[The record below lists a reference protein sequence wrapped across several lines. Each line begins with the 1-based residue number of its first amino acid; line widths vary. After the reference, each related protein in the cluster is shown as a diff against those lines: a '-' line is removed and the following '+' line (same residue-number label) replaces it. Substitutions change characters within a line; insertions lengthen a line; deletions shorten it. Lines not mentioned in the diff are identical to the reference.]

1 MGAPT
6 WPLLTKRR
14 GATPPSDS
22 PGQTLHRRLALG
34 RRTAC
39 GFALPRG
46 PADPWRSS
54 FTGTSG
60 LSRGR
65 AAPADNASVSA
76 MLRSQHRAAG
86 IVVGVDAGGSWVR
99 VRALADARP
108 VASVAHPARAVP
120 ELATFLHNLGR
131 RRGWTRARV
140 DALVVASRGVW
151 LPRERRALRR
161 RLAGLARRVN
171 VIADVEAAWHATLG
185 AERGVLVLA
194 GTGSIAL
201 GRDARGRWA
210 RAGGLGPLLGDEGS
224 AFWIGREWLRATADE
239 RARRRFATAPQ
250 PVSAVAA
257 LAPRV
262 VARARRGHRVAGRI
276 VSAAQSHLAA
286 QAAAVARALRLP
298 PPVVVGGAGSV
309 MGDRWFAAGVGRAPA
324 RAGGGGHL
332 RGFRG
337 GALGAAPRPAGA
349 RAAGGRGGN

>member
-1 MGAPT
+1 
-6 WPLLTKRR
+6 
-14 GATPPSDS
+14 
-22 PGQTLHRRLALG
+22 
-34 RRTAC
+34 
-39 GFALPRG
+39 
-46 PADPWRSS
+46 
-54 FTGTSG
+54 
-60 LSRGR
+60 
-65 AAPADNASVSA
+65 
-76 MLRSQHRAAG
+76 MLRSQHRSAG
-86 IVVGVDAGGSWVR
+86 IVVGVDAGGTWVR

-120 ELATFLHNLGR
+120 ELATFLHNLWR

-161 RLAGLARRVN
+161 RLSGLARRVN

-250 PVSAVAA
+250 PVSTVAA

-276 VSAAQSHLAA
+276 VSAAQAHLAA
-286 QAAAVARALRLP
+286 QASAVARALRLP

-309 MGDRWFAAGVGRAPA
+309 MGDRWFAAGVRSALA
-324 RAGGGGHL
+324 RAGVRAHW
-332 RGFRG
+332 RESG
-337 GALGAAPRPAGA
+337 GAPVDAAA
-349 RAAGGRGGN
+349 RLAAALAAGGR

>member
-6 WPLLTKRR
+6 WPLLIKRR
-14 GATPPSDS
+14 GGRPPSAS
-22 PGQTLHRRLALG
+22 PRPNAPSQARLG

-46 PADPWRSS
+46 PAEPWRSS

-60 LSRGR
+60 LSGGR
-65 AAPADNASVSA
+65 AAPADKASLSA
-76 MLRSQHRAAG
+76 MLRSQHRSAG
-86 IVVGVDAGGSWVR
+86 IVVGVDAGGTWVR

-120 ELATFLHNLGR
+120 ELATFLHNLWR

-250 PVSAVAA
+250 PVSTVAA

-276 VSAAQSHLAA
+276 VSAAQAHLAA
-286 QAAAVARALRLP
+286 QASAVGGGPRLP
-298 PPVVVGGAGSV
+298 PPVVGGGAGRG
-309 MGDRWFAAGVGRAPA
+309 MGDPWFAAGVGGAPA
-324 RAGGGGHL
+324 PPRRAGPP
-332 RGFRG
+332 RG
-337 GALGAAPRPAGA
+337 PR
-349 RAAGGRGGN
+349 

>member
-6 WPLLTKRR
+6 WPLLIKRR

-65 AAPADNASVSA
+65 AAPADNASLSA
-76 MLRSQHRAAG
+76 MLRSQHRSAG
-86 IVVGVDAGGSWVR
+86 IVVGVDAGGTWVR

-120 ELATFLHNLGR
+120 ELATFLHNLWR

-161 RLAGLARRVN
+161 PRSRLARRRDG
-171 VIADVEAAWHATLG
+171 IAHLQA
-185 AERGVLVLA
+185 
-194 GTGSIAL
+194 
-201 GRDARGRWA
+201 ARGA
-210 RAGGLGPLLGDEGS
+210 TPRAGRGAP
-224 AFWIGREWLRATADE
+224 WPGR
-239 RARRRFATAPQ
+239 
-250 PVSAVAA
+250 
-257 LAPRV
+257 
-262 VARARRGHRVAGRI
+262 
-276 VSAAQSHLAA
+276 
-286 QAAAVARALRLP
+286 
-298 PPVVVGGAGSV
+298 
-309 MGDRWFAAGVGRAPA
+309 
-324 RAGGGGHL
+324 
-332 RGFRG
+332 
-337 GALGAAPRPAGA
+337 
-349 RAAGGRGGN
+349 

>member
-6 WPLLTKRR
+6 WPLLVKRR
-14 GATPPSDS
+14 GGRPPSAS
-22 PGQTLHRRLALG
+22 PRPNAPSQARLG

-46 PADPWRSS
+46 PAEPWRSS

-65 AAPADNASVSA
+65 AAPADNASLSA
-76 MLRSQHRAAG
+76 MLRSQHRSAG
-86 IVVGVDAGGSWVR
+86 IVVGVDAGGTWVR

-120 ELATFLHNLGR
+120 ELATFLHNLWR

-161 RLAGLARRVN
+161 RLSGLARRVN

-185 AERGVLVLA
+185 AERGVLVVA

-201 GRDARGRWA
+201 GPG
-210 RAGGLGPLLGDEGS
+210 
-224 AFWIGREWLRATADE
+224 
-239 RARRRFATAPQ
+239 
-250 PVSAVAA
+250 
-257 LAPRV
+257 
-262 VARARRGHRVAGRI
+262 
-276 VSAAQSHLAA
+276 
-286 QAAAVARALRLP
+286 ALRLP

-309 MGDRWFAAGVGRAPA
+309 MGDRWFAAGVRSALA
-324 RAGGGGHL
+324 RAGVRAHW
-332 RGFRG
+332 RESG
-337 GALGAAPRPAGA
+337 GAPVDAAA
-349 RAAGGRGGN
+349 RLAAALAAGGR